1 MIIHPGT
8 SARLVNT
15 SASAAGVTTKDF
27 VVQSDSVLV
36 SVWVS
41 SITGSLT
48 VELLDVL
55 DETQESVALSLPPF
69 VAPST
74 AVFSQQSGTVTSNV
88 RIRAT
93 YTGACDFQVH
103 VRAVGPVSS
112 GSISGSVSITGGTID
127 TITNPVTVTGT
138 VSIDSSTPVDVNL
151 VSPNPL
157 PITGTVIVDEGIVQE
172 MLNAPDLNATYTWL
186 DFGTRNER
194 VSTIVY
200 TAPSVTAQT
209 LTKTFTYSLVSG
221 KYRQDTVSY
230 SLV

>member
-55 DETQESVALSLPPF
+55 DEDKESVALSLPPF

-88 RIRAT
+88 RIKAT
-93 YTGACDFQVH
+93 YTGACDFQVY

-127 TITNPVTVTGT
+127 TITNPVTV
-138 VSIDSSTPVDVNL
+138 IPDS
-151 VSPNPL
+151 
-157 PITGTVIVDEGIVQE
+157 IVDRI
-172 MLNAPDLNATYTWL
+172 MSADDLNAVYTWL

-194 VSTIVY
+194 VDTIVY
-200 TAPSVTAQT
+200 TAPSVTTQV